1 LVRAI
6 SDKRTLKTRRKRAAW
21 DPSYLASILN
31 MNIP

>member
-1 LVRAI
+1 
-6 SDKRTLKTRRKRAAW
+6 LKTRRKRAAW

>member
-1 LVRAI
+1 VRAI

-21 DPSYLASILN
+21 DLSYLASILN